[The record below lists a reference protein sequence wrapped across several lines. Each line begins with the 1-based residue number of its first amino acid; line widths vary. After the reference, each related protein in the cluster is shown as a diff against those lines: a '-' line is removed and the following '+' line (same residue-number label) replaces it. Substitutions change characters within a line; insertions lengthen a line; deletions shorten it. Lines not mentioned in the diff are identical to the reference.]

1 MQRYTLMISVRD
13 KARADIAVSADRI
26 YYRFAT
32 ADTVDEGDIPGP
44 GEQLDLLVARLADAM
59 RPLEGESPIADDDFS
74 AKLFVDNKL
83 QPNPNPYAGGR
94 APFGKSFARPRRR
107 ICFYPRFLL
116 KIIIKR
122 YLQQPCHE
130 PNRDTVVF
138 IL

>member
-59 RPLEGESPIADDDFS
+59 R
-74 AKLFVDNKL
+74 
-83 QPNPNPYAGGR
+83 
-94 APFGKSFARPRRR
+94 
-107 ICFYPRFLL
+107 
-116 KIIIKR
+116 
-122 YLQQPCHE
+122 
-130 PNRDTVVF
+130 
-138 IL
+138 

>member
-32 ADTVDEGDIPGP
+32 ADTVDEGDIPEP

-83 QPNPNPYAGGR
+83 QPNPNLTPEAVRRLANLLR
-94 APFGKSFARPRRR
+94 AHDDAFA
-107 ICFYPRFLL
+107 
-116 KIIIKR
+116 
-122 YLQQPCHE
+122 
-130 PNRDTVVF
+130 F
-138 IL
+138 ILGFC